1 MAQQT
6 LPIENQEQIR
16 TLFGCQDQFLKQI
29 KDRLGVQVVV
39 RGEELRLSGTD
50 SQVNAASEIFRDLQL
65 TLDRHGELYPADV
78 EQAFQRLEGVSAASA
93 DVVTGS
99 AEFAGQP
106 GEFRGADSP
115 RQRMTNVMHTDSFSH
130 RAQTPSRAARS
141 SGVSARRELVRETT
155 VPMGT
160 SAPGRDRSAQSGQ
173 TLDDSAI
180 NLFEKARRVKP
191 RTPGQARY
199 VDAIRE
205 NDLVFCT
212 GPAGCGK
219 TYLAVAMALNAL
231 RTEQVRKIVLVRPAV
246 EAGEKLGFLPG
257 DLLAKV
263 NPYLRPLLDALADIV
278 SFDQVKRYMEHDII
292 EIVPLAY
299 MRGRTLNDTFII
311 LDEAQNTTSTQM
323 KMFLTRMGEHS
334 KIVVTGDPTQTDLP
348 GHMASGL
355 NDATNRLLGI
365 PGVEAVRLSGQD
377 IVRHRLVR
385 EIVRAY
391 DADQKSPPAAYSRR
405 K

>member
-1 MAQQT
+1 MSTET
-6 LPIENQEQIR
+6 LTFTEGLAFQSQEQIR
-16 TLFGCQDQFLKQI
+16 ILFGCQDQYLRQI
-29 KDRLGVQVVV
+29 RNRLGIQVVI
-39 RGEELRLSGTD
+39 RGEELRLSGEPAQVEIGQRVFSDLKRIVEKYGELLPSEVESTLSRHDPEPDLEISARPASNSPASVSPMRPTD
-50 SQVNAASEIFRDLQL
+50 QQRPATSHSPATEPRHRDGSGGSASEGTDL
-65 TLDRHGELYPADV
+65 G
-78 EQAFQRLEGVSAASA
+78 G
-93 DVVTGS
+93 
-99 AEFAGQP
+99 
-106 GEFRGADSP
+106 
-115 RQRMTNVMHTDSFSH
+115 
-130 RAQTPSRAARS
+130 
-141 SGVSARRELVRETT
+141 
-155 VPMGT
+155 
-160 SAPGRDRSAQSGQ
+160 
-173 TLDDSAI
+173 I

-191 RTPGQARY
+191 RTEGQARY

-205 NDLVFCT
+205 NDLVICL

-231 RTEQVRKIVLVRPAV
+231 RTELVRKIVLVRPAV

-278 SFDQVKRYMEHDII
+278 SFDQVKRYMENDII

-323 KMFLTRMGEHS
+323 KMFLTRMGENS
-334 KIVVTGDPTQTDLP
+334 RIVVTGDPTQHDLP
-348 GHMASGL
+348 DNVKSGL
-355 NDATNRLLGI
+355 MDATRRLNGI
-365 PGVEAVRLSGQD
+365 SGVEVVKLSGQD

-385 EIVRAY
+385 DIVRAY
-391 DADQKSPPAAYSRR
+391 DDSPTKGDSRQGKR

>member
-6 LPIENQEQIR
+6 LPIENQEQVR

-50 SQVNAASEIFRDLQL
+50 SQVSAASEIFRDLQL
-65 TLDRHGELYPADV
+65 TLDRHGELYPADL
-78 EQAFQRLEGVSAASA
+78 EQAFQRLEGVPNTNVDIVTGEARSSSQPGDSGDAASY
-93 DVVTGS
+93 
-99 AEFAGQP
+99 
-106 GEFRGADSP
+106 
-115 RQRMTNVMHTDSFSH
+115 SH
-130 RAQTPSRAARS
+130 RSQAAARS
-141 SGVSARRELVRETT
+141 SHSAGISARPESARESVGL
-155 VPMGT
+155 MG
-160 SAPGRDRSAQSGQ
+160 SSGPGRDLPARSGQ

-205 NDLVFCT
+205 NDLVFCS

-263 NPYLRPLLDALADIV
+263 NPYLRPLLDALADII

-323 KMFLTRMGEHS
+323 MMFLTRMGEHS
-334 KIVVTGDPTQTDLP
+334 KIVVTGDPTQVDLP
-348 GHMASGL
+348 SHMTSGL
-355 NDATNRLLGI
+355 DDAIHRLNGI
-365 PGVEAVRLSGQD
+365 SGVEAVRLSGQD

-391 DADQKSPPAAYSRR
+391 DVDQKSPPAAHSRR

>member
-1 MAQQT
+1 ME
-6 LPIENQEQIR
+6 PE
-16 TLFGCQDQFLKQI
+16 
-29 KDRLGVQVVV
+29 V
-39 RGEELRLSGTD
+39 
-50 SQVNAASEIFRDLQL
+50 
-65 TLDRHGELYPADV
+65 
-78 EQAFQRLEGVSAASA
+78 
-93 DVVTGS
+93 
-99 AEFAGQP
+99 
-106 GEFRGADSP
+106 
-115 RQRMTNVMHTDSFSH
+115 
-130 RAQTPSRAARS
+130 
-141 SGVSARRELVRETT
+141 
-155 VPMGT
+155 
-160 SAPGRDRSAQSGQ
+160 
-173 TLDDSAI
+173 AI

-191 RTPGQARY
+191 RTQGQGRY
-199 VDAIRE
+199 VEAIRE

-263 NPYLRPLLDALADIV
+263 NPYLRPLLDALADIL

-311 LDEAQNTTSTQM
+311 LDEAQNTTATQM
-323 KMFLTRMGEHS
+323 MMFLTRMGEHS
-334 KIVVTGDPTQTDLP
+334 KIVVTGDPTQVDLP
-348 GHMASGL
+348 GHMTSGL
-355 NDATNRLLGI
+355 DDAIVRLTGI

-391 DADQKSPPAAYSRR
+391 DAGQKSPPAAHSRR